1 MIGRRDFLAGTASL
15 GLAAALPKP
24 AFAQTKPPMSTLG
37 TVHLSRAVMANGQPL
52 PAGTYQV
59 RVISDSLTPAVG
71 QSLEGERWV
80 AWPAILMI
88 VSMATLVRSYVAI
101 KLFFLAL
108 FLLAFLVKVYLRK
121 TTIVMYPRLVW
132 FYLCIGLAGVVWAFV
147 GVLNY
152 RNYIDGVFD
161 AIRLYV
167 VWSVAFVVL
176 YTLLRA
182 APSLDIIHKAMVLAG
197 IIVPVI
203 NLVALYDQLSGGGLI
218 SEGIRQEL
226 DMEVGFGD
234 GYLQF
239 NSINIST
246 MFLTAPYL
254 LSLQFRADAGKS
266 NSLLTKMALVLS
278 LVLVILSGRR
288 ALWIVV
294 ALTPCSILFLS
305 YLTGSYSLIK
315 AGGKRVLL
323 ACATTA
329 IVGLGTILIVPEG
342 SLGGEYTGSVTR
354 LKQSFSSEDERTIQK
369 PYLMDAFMES
379 PVFGSGFG
387 ATAGYIRSDIRPWRY
402 ELTYYQMLF
411 NLGIVGVTVLG
422 VLFSLYFATVIRLL
436 REYKHGSAVPLA
448 LLVAYCSLFVGAYSD
463 PYFGGFDP
471 WTTCILHGLPNPIL
485 AKIFEIF
492 SHLAVSGG

>member
-1 MIGRRDFLAGTASL
+1 MMAASMDR
-15 GLAAALPKP
+15 P
-24 AFAQTKPPMSTLG
+24 FES
-37 TVHLSRAVMANGQPL
+37 
-52 PAGTYQV
+52 
-59 RVISDSLTPAVG
+59 
-71 QSLEGERWV
+71 ERWI
-80 AWPAILMI
+80 AWPAIFMI
-88 VSMATLVRSYVAI
+88 VSMATLVRSYLAI
-101 KLFFLAL
+101 KLFFIAL
-108 FLLAFLVKVYLRK
+108 FLLAYLVKVCLRK
-121 TTIVMYPRLVW
+121 TTIVVYPRLVW
-132 FYLCIGLAGVVWAFV
+132 FYLWIGLAGVVWAFV
-147 GVLNY
+147 GVLHY

-167 VWSVAFVVL
+167 VWSVAFVL
-176 YTLLRA
+176 LFTLLRA
-182 APSLDIIHKAMVLAG
+182 ASSLDIIHKAMVIAG
-197 IIVPVI
+197 IVIPVI
-203 NLVALYDQLSGGGLI
+203 NLVALYDQLNGGGLI

-246 MFLTAPYL
+246 MFLIAPYL

-266 NSLLTKMALVLS
+266 NSLLTKLALVLS
-278 LVLVILSGRR
+278 LVLVMLSGRR

-294 ALTPCSILFLS
+294 ALTPCSILLLS
-305 YLTGSYSLIK
+305 YLTGSSSLIK

-323 ACATTA
+323 ACAIA
-329 IVGLGTILIVPEG
+329 GVVGLGTILIVPEG
-342 SLGGEYTGSVTR
+342 APGEEYMGSVTH

-387 ATAGYIRSDIRPWRY
+387 ATARYVRSDIRPWRY

-436 REYKHGSAVPLA
+436 REFKHGSTVPFA
-448 LLVAYCSLFVGAYSD
+448 LLVAYCSFFIGAYSD
-463 PYFGGFDP
+463 PYFGGFDSLFFVGLLP
-471 WTTCILHGLPNPIL
+471 YVSTFKRGFDQPGLTVAATTRNSP
-485 AKIFEIF
+485 A
-492 SHLAVSGG
+492 